1 MPDLPEKPSL
11 KPSSG
16 FTKGLDVMK
25 KGLDK
30 SIAVLTKM
38 WGRFTEM
45 VGGLNKKYLA
55 PLMAPLTG
63 WLDNFAGLKLPK
75 PEDKKDKDKKNKEK
89 KEGDEDKTKKE
100 MADKKEALPEKPG
113 TKVELAALMGEI
125 EIGERPRFD
134 QTKIQ
139 SNPVEVDQNG
149 TTLCSLT
156 AKKNLQMLCPNK
168 IFRSIRRGAHTKR
181 DIQQVREDAAAGKF
195 DLKDVIPTGNADD
208 VQQYYYALRKND
220 TISGVLPEDFT
231 GQLDQTGKTVCD
243 IVTYGGTKYDHRA
256 AGFKGTDGQW
266 YVLDPYRSGGNTN
279 PISFEDYIKKYK
291 TDIAFVVPIDTAGQT
306 FKGREVLA
314 GPQRILKAVDEFIEK
329 KIVGKNCWDWVD
341 KVYRRAGFSLKKRR
355 IIYNS
360 DTTKYEGN
368 DCKDEH
374 AGPEL
379 LARLSP
385 GDHLYI
391 NNKNAEDAYGN
402 HSVIFLNW
410 VDRDNLIARTASSP
424 GNGTP
429 GQIWGAT
436 DFKKM
441 PVTHITKPA

>member
-1 MPDLPEKPSL
+1 MSDLSK
-11 KPSSG
+11 KPSSAPSLD

-30 SIAVLTKM
+30 SISMLTKL
-38 WGRFTEM
+38 WGKFSEM

-63 WLDNFAGLKLPK
+63 WLDNFADLKLPGLD
-75 PEDKKDKDKKNKEK
+75 EKKDKDKKGKEK
-89 KEGDEDKTKKE
+89 TPPEKR
-100 MADKKEALPEKPG
+100 PEKPE
-113 TKVELAALMGEI
+113 TKVKLDELMGEI

-134 QTKIQ
+134 PAKIQ
-139 SNPVEVDQNG
+139 SHPVEVDRNG

-156 AKKNLQMLCPNK
+156 AKKNLEMLCPGK
-168 IFRSIRRGAHTKR
+168 IFQSISPDHTKR
-181 DIQQVREDAAAGKF
+181 DIQRVREGAAAGKF

-208 VQQYYYALRKND
+208 VQQYYYSLRKND
-220 TISGVLPEDFT
+220 TISGVLPKDFT
-231 GQLDQTGKTVCD
+231 DQLNATGKTVCD
-243 IVTYGGTKYDHRA
+243 IITYGGTKYDHRA

-266 YVLDPYRSGGNTN
+266 YVLDPYRSGRNTN
-279 PISFEDYIKKYK
+279 PISFEDYIKKNK

-306 FKGREVLA
+306 LKGREVLA

-341 KVYRRAGFSLKKRR
+341 KVYRRAGFSPKKRL

-360 DTTKYEGN
+360 DTTKYEGS

-391 NNKNAEDAYGN
+391 NNKNAQDAYGN
-402 HSVIFLNW
+402 HSVIFLGW
-410 VDRDNLIARTASSP
+410 ADRDNLIARTASSP
-424 GNGTP
+424 GNGTH
-429 GQIWGAT
+429 GRIWSST